1 MKPARLIVLFIAIAA
16 GGVAALLAG
25 RSDETPPPP
34 APVAQLETA
43 EVLVANAEIGMG
55 NTVSAPDLR
64 WQTWPAAA
72 AGSSFIRKSDRPD
85 AINQLAGSIAR
96 SPLSDGEPIRE
107 AKLIRANGS
116 GYMAAI
122 LPTGMRA
129 VSTDISPE
137 TGAGGFILPNDHVD
151 VILTRRDR
159 DAEQANGGVE
169 AHVSETILTNV
180 RVLAIDQTVEEKN
193 GQRVVVGKTATLEL
207 TSRLAEKLALAHQL
221 GTMSLALR
229 SLVDSGKEQLAEAKP
244 PTPGDTIVVYRG
256 TAVEAYSCTPA
267 CDHRVIVGGGG
278 AADFSAAQHAPPAS
292 DITPAAPAPAPAP
305 PPSARPAR
313 R

>member
-1 MKPARLIVLFIAIAA
+1 MKPARIIVLFIAIGA
-16 GGVAALLAG
+16 GGIAALLAG
-25 RSDETPPPP
+25 RSDQAPPPPP
-34 APVAQLETA
+34 AAAEQLETA

-55 NTVSAPDLR
+55 STVAGPDLR

-72 AGSSFIRKSDRPD
+72 AGASFIRKSDRPD
-85 AINQLAGSIAR
+85 AVNQLTGSIAR
-96 SPLSDGEPIRE
+96 VPFSDGEPIRE

-169 AHVSETILTNV
+169 SHVSETIMSNV
-180 RVLAIDQTVEEKN
+180 RVLAIDQTVEEKG
-193 GQRVVVGKTATLEL
+193 GQRVVVGKN
-207 TSRLAEKLALAHQL
+207 
-221 GTMSLALR
+221 
-229 SLVDSGKEQLAEAKP
+229 
-244 PTPGDTIVVYRG
+244 
-256 TAVEAYSCTPA
+256 
-267 CDHRVIVGGGG
+267 
-278 AADFSAAQHAPPAS
+278 
-292 DITPAAPAPAPAP
+292 
-305 PPSARPAR
+305 
-313 R
+313 